1 MKIIFACAL
10 LIIISYKSFSQQ
22 RFQLAPPL
30 LQYRSV
36 FFIDT
41 AMLKI
46 KFNQPNTSIHY
57 TLNNNEP
64 TEQDML
70 YTHPVVLKDKIVTV
84 KARAFGNDFLPS
96 ENVQATFI
104 KNGLA
109 IESVE
114 CTRPDEKYPGN
125 GIKALFDNLGGVP
138 QSSATSWMGFQNDTI
153 NITVT
158 LKQQQK
164 ITEVLLNFLQDEG
177 GWIFLPETINL
188 YAVEATKNN
197 LIGSIHPF
205 TNSAT
210 PGSSCV
216 YKIITPGRSVKTN
229 KLLVQIVTV
238 KNIPE
243 WHEAKGKHAW
253 LFIDELKVY

>member
-1 MKIIFACAL
+1 MRIIFSCVL
-10 LIIISYKSFSQQ
+10 LTMFSSKGFSQQ

-30 LQYRSV
+30 MQYHSV
-36 FFIDT
+36 FFNDT
-41 AMLKI
+41 AMLAL
-46 KFNQPNTSIHY
+46 KFQQAATSIHY
-57 TLNNNEP
+57 TLNGNEP
-64 TEQDML
+64 TENDLL
-70 YTHPVVLKDKIVTV
+70 YTKPVILKDKIVTV
-84 KARAFGNDFLPS
+84 KARAFGKDFLPS
-96 ENVQATFI
+96 ESGQATFI

-114 CTRPDEKYPGN
+114 CTRPDEKYPGSGN
-125 GIKALFDNLGGVP
+125 KTLFDNLGGVP
-138 QSSATSWMGFQNDTI
+138 QSSATSWMGFQNDTV

-164 ITEVLLNFLQDEG
+164 IREVLLNFLQDEG

-188 YAVEATKNN
+188 YAVEATKYN

-205 TNSAT
+205 TNTAT
-210 PGSSCV
+210 PGSSCI
-216 YKIITPGRSVKTN
+216 YKIIAPDRSVKTN